1 MHEVVNQHVILLLNI
16 TILKHMQKSMSNFL
30 NGTTSLWF
38 FLFMLALFTTIASL
52 LLSKLN
58 TKSNLAKKN
67 SPPSPPKLPII
78 GNLYQFGTLTHRT
91 LQSLAQTYGP
101 LMLLHFG
108 KVPVLVISNAEA
120 AREVLKTQD
129 HVFSNRPKLKMYE
142 IFLYGFRG
150 VASAPYGPYWRQVK
164 SISVLH
170 LLSPKK
176 VQSFREVREEEL
188 VAMIEKVRLS
198 CCSSAS
204 LMKVLNLTNLLTQV
218 TNDIVC
224 RCVIGRRCDES
235 EVRGPISEME
245 ELLGASVLG
254 DYIPWLHWLGRVN
267 GVYGRAERVAK
278 KLDEFYDR
286 VVEEHVSKRGR
297 DDKHYGNDFVDILL
311 SIQATDFQNDQTFVK
326 SLIMD
331 MLAAGT
337 DTILAVIEWA
347 MTELLRHPN
356 AMQKLQDEVR
366 SVVATGEED
375 RTHITEDDF
384 NDMPY
389 LKAVIK
395 ETLRLHPATPVL
407 IPRESMQDTKV
418 MGYDIAAGTQVLV
431 NAWAISVDP
440 SYWDQPLEFQPERHL
455 NSSIDI
461 KGHDFQFIPFGA
473 GRRGCPGIAF
483 AMLLNEL
490 VLANIVH
497 QFDWAVPGGLL
508 GEKALDLSE
517 TTGLSV
523 HKKLPLMAL
532 ASPHPLSQN

>member
-38 FLFMLALFTTIASL
+38 FLFMLALFTTIANL
-52 LLSKLN
+52 LSSKLN

-326 SLIMD
+326 SLIM
-331 MLAAGT
+331 
-337 DTILAVIEWA
+337 
-347 MTELLRHPN
+347 
-356 AMQKLQDEVR
+356 VR
-366 SVVATGEED
+366 S
-375 RTHITEDDF
+375 I
-384 NDMPY
+384 
-389 LKAVIK
+389 
-395 ETLRLHPATPVL
+395 
-407 IPRESMQDTKV
+407 
-418 MGYDIAAGTQVLV
+418 
-431 NAWAISVDP
+431 
-440 SYWDQPLEFQPERHL
+440 
-455 NSSIDI
+455 
-461 KGHDFQFIPFGA
+461 FILF
-473 GRRGCPGIAF
+473 
-483 AMLLNEL
+483 
-490 VLANIVH
+490 
-497 QFDWAVPGGLL
+497 
-508 GEKALDLSE
+508 
-517 TTGLSV
+517 
-523 HKKLPLMAL
+523 LPMYVYC
-532 ASPHPLSQN
+532 